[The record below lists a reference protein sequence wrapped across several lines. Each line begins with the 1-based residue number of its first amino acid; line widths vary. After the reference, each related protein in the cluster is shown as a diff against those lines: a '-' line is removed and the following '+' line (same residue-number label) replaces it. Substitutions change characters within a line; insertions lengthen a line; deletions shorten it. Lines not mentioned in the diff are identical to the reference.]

1 MTTNPYRCALCARII
16 YDIPTNPYR
25 CAPYARIIYDIP
37 TNPYRCELC
46 ARIIYD
52 IPTHA
57 VDVAEPTE
65 IRADL
70 RPVCDDCYV
79 EVRL

>member
-1 MTTNPYRCALCARII
+1 MTTNPYRCA
-16 YDIPTNPYR
+16 
-25 CAPYARIIYDIP
+25 
-37 TNPYRCELC
+37 LC